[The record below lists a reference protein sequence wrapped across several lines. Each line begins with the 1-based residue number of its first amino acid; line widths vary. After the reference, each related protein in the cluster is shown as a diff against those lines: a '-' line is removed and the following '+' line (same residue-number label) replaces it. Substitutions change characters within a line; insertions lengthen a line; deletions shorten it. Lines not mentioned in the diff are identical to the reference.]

1 MKKLSKILLTL
12 MLLSSANLFS
22 EFTNIHF
29 NDLFTPLY
37 ANQQSNESEFLI
49 LKNKNTETS
58 IFLRKDSSI
67 KINRKMKK
75 YIFHSFNP
83 TTNLITIESKK
94 DGVISISIDQLEY
107 ISVRIDELRNDNV
120 LGGMTGTFLGA
131 GIGAYPSALL
141 GWIVGITME
150 SVSQN
155 YTMAPGLTCMGI
167 TATGTALSAKLG
179 YDIGKNIGNPYI
191 QIPMSGAYAWEITV
205 E

>member
-1 MKKLSKILLTL
+1 
-12 MLLSSANLFS
+12 MLISSVNLFS

-49 LKNKNTETS
+49 LKNKNTGTA
-58 IFLRKDSSI
+58 IFLKEDSSI

-94 DGVISISIDQLEY
+94 DGVISMSIDELEY
-107 ISVRIDELRNDNV
+107 ISVRLDHLKEHNKR
-120 LGGMTGTFLGA
+120 GGLTGAL
-131 GIGAYPSALL
+131 IGATTGSLPSAFI
-141 GWIVGITME
+141 GAVVGATLE
-150 SVSQN
+150 SMSSH
-155 YTMAPGLTCMGI
+155 YSEFPTFACMGI

-179 YDIGKNIGNPYI
+179 YDIGKNIGNSYI
-191 QIPMSGAYAWEITV
+191 DIPISGEQAWDISLE
-205 E
+205 